1 MPTTP
6 ISKVE
11 TQIWSETTSEFDEVI
26 NQEESLSSMSITPEV
41 TSDEMVKK
49 NKNCLLELEVKTR
62 RID

>member
-41 TSDEMVKK
+41 ISDEMVKK

>member
-41 TSDEMVKK
+41 TSDEIVKK